1 MQSELK
7 KMWCYK
13 TFSVRLIL
21 LLILLC
27 ACSQKGRRHSTIFGN
42 KEDNNHATTEECD
55 LPMIQ
60 DAGVLIGITLSGP
73 DTYYEYRGQEFG
85 LQFLLAEEFAR
96 NIGVRLQMEIAPD
109 TMTMLERLEQGEA
122 DFIALEI
129 TKDHKWKIREDEPL
143 LQEKLDKWWDP
154 RRKEALAA
162 QAEKPKSVRR
172 KVHPLMKNRKQGI
185 ISQYDDLFVKYA
197 SEIGWD
203 WRLLAAQCYQES
215 AFDPKAVSW
224 AGAQGLMQIM
234 PGTASQLGLATGDIF
249 NPDKNIAASVRYIKS
264 LIHTFSDIPGQQ
276 DRICFVLAGYNGG
289 TMHIRDAMALTKKYG
304 GDEHRWKDVAP
315 YVVALTN
322 PQFYRDPI
330 VQKGFMRGNETD
342 EYVRQIIERWQDY
355 RGAARAI
362 TSGSIPAPSRK
373 NMKEGEFH
381 SHVKSAEEL
390 MEQREQR

>member
-27 ACSQKGRRHSTIFGN
+27 ACSQKERRHSTIFGN
-42 KEDNNHATTEECD
+42 EKDNNHATTEECD

-60 DAGVLIGITLSGP
+60 DAGVIIGITLSGP

-172 KVHPLMKNRKQGI
+172 KVHPLMKNRKQRV
-185 ISQYDDLFVKYA
+185 SQYFVTL
-197 SEIGWD
+197 S
-203 WRLLAAQCYQES
+203 QE
-215 AFDPKAVSW
+215 KC
-224 AGAQGLMQIM
+224 
-234 PGTASQLGLATGDIF
+234 
-249 NPDKNIAASVRYIKS
+249 SVMIHSTS
-264 LIHTFSDIPGQQ
+264 L
-276 DRICFVLAGYNGG
+276 
-289 TMHIRDAMALTKKYG
+289 
-304 GDEHRWKDVAP
+304 
-315 YVVALTN
+315 
-322 PQFYRDPI
+322 
-330 VQKGFMRGNETD
+330 
-342 EYVRQIIERWQDY
+342 
-355 RGAARAI
+355 
-362 TSGSIPAPSRK
+362 
-373 NMKEGEFH
+373 
-381 SHVKSAEEL
+381 
-390 MEQREQR
+390 